1 MLKKNNHM
9 HKIVFTW
16 FNNLLTSMV
25 LQRFH
30 YYQGKKIQNAAVQF
44 FFFLSKTTP
53 RNPNHQNNDFYILYT
68 GFTMDYKMSQQIFPT
83 QIKYN

>member
-16 FNNLLTSMV
+16 FNNLLTSME

-30 YYQGKKIQNAAVQF
+30 YYQGKKIQSAAVQF

-53 RNPNHQNNDFYILYT
+53 RNPNHQNNDFISYT
-68 GFTMDYKMSQQIFPT
+68 QDLQWTTK
-83 QIKYN
+83 